1 MTSKNKVDLKL
12 YDVIRY
18 PLVTEKTS
26 SREDSNQIAFVVAN
40 TATKPQIKQAVE
52 LVFGVKVASVNT
64 LVHKGKTKR
73 FRGRP
78 GMQSD
83 KKKAY
88 VTLAEGQTID
98 IASGI

>member
-12 YDVIRY
+12 YDVISY

-26 SREDSNQIAFVVAN
+26 SHGDSNQVAFVVAKE
-40 TATKPQIKQAVE
+40 ATKHQIKQAVE
-52 LVFGVKVASVNT
+52 LVFNVKVQNVNT
-64 LVHKGKTKR
+64 LIQKGKTKR

-78 GMQSD
+78 GIQSD
-83 KKKAY
+83 KKKAF
-88 VTLAEGQTID
+88 VTLEKGQTID